1 MAAHWADKRVEQSA
15 GNLVAWM
22 VDMRVAPTAAL
33 RADSTVGRWV
43 DRSVARR
50 AACWVAYLAGQKAE
64 HLDGNL
70 VAWKVGLK
78 VVPTA
83 GLRADQTV
91 DRWAER

>member
-33 RADSTVGRWV
+33 RADS
-43 DRSVARR
+43 
-50 AACWVAYLAGQKAE
+50 K
-64 HLDGNL
+64 
-70 VAWKVGLK
+70 
-78 VVPTA
+78 
-83 GLRADQTV
+83 V